1 MSNTAPDE
9 WSVGTLTDFSD
20 INPRLAQRSEM
31 SADTPVS
38 FIKMEDV
45 SNNAVVRNIRTA
57 SYEQVSKG
65 FTSFQDG
72 DVLVAKITPCFENG
86 KGGFAQGLR
95 NGVGFGSTEFH
106 VLRARTNSSPK
117 FLYQF
122 TTSDDFR
129 LKGAVNMTGSA
140 GQRRVPTDYLK
151 TLDVA
156 FPPLPEQQK
165 IAAILSSVDDVID
178 RTRAQTDKLKD
189 LKTGMMQELL
199 TKGIGHTEF
208 KDSPLGRIPSSWN
221 VESLGALSSF
231 VTSGSRG
238 WAQYYSSSGAIFIR
252 IGNLTREHINLRF
265 DDTVYVTPPA
275 SAEGKRTQVTIGD
288 VLISITADLGV
299 IGVVNESIGEAFV
312 NQHISLVRLNEPA
325 LARWVGHFLAF
336 ENSQKQFI
344 ANNDAG
350 AKAGLNL
357 TAIRKTLVAI
367 PAKDER
373 EKIVA
378 SLDSVDQDVSLKRDR
393 LQRLMNLKKAL
404 MQDLLTGKVR
414 VKVDQKE
421 SAVA

>member
-1 MSNTAPDE
+1 MSNSVPQGWSLSTIGDTCDVLDSKRIPLNSQDRALRQGIYPYYGANGVQGYIDDFIFEGEHVLLAEDGGYFDE
-9 WSVGTLTDFSD
+9 WDSRPISYLVTGRFWVNNHAHILKAKRGHETRYVHYSLVHTNILKHINGGTRAKLNQSDMREIAYLT
-20 INPRLAQRSEM
+20 
-31 SADTPVS
+31 
-38 FIKMEDV
+38 
-45 SNNAVVRNIRTA
+45 
-57 SYEQVSKG
+57 
-65 FTSFQDG
+65 
-72 DVLVAKITPCFENG
+72 
-86 KGGFAQGLR
+86 
-95 NGVGFGSTEFH
+95 
-106 VLRARTNSSPK
+106 
-117 FLYQF
+117 
-122 TTSDDFR
+122 
-129 LKGAVNMTGSA
+129 
-140 GQRRVPTDYLK
+140 
-151 TLDVA
+151 
-156 FPPLPEQQK
+156 PPLPEQKK
-165 IAAILSSVDDVID
+165 IAAILSSVDNVIEKI
-178 RTRAQTDKLKD
+178 RAKIDKLKH

-221 VESLGALSSF
+221 VKSLGALSSF

-265 DDTVYVTPPA
+265 EDTVYVTPPA

-357 TAIRKTLVAI
+357 PAIRKTLVAI

-393 LQRLMNLKKAL
+393 LQRLLNLKKAL